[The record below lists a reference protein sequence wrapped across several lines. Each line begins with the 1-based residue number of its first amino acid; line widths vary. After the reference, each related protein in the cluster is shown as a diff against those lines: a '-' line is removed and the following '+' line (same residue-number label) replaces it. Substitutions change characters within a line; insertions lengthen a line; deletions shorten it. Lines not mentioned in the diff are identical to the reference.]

1 MARSATIL
9 GLAKLQKKLDRLP
22 EAAKEQIKAAMAA
35 QADEIV
41 AMMKLRAPVL
51 KATDKR
57 RVRGALRDSI
67 GWTWGKAPKG
77 SSIVAAVKASLGAD
91 MTITIYAGSHEAFYA
106 RWQEFG
112 TQDMPAN
119 PYFYV
124 SWRASKKGA
133 KRAIRK
139 AITASAKQVA
149 KGG

>member
-41 AMMKLRAPVL
+41 AMMKGLVPV
-51 KATDKR
+51 KS
-57 RVRGALRDSI
+57 GALRDSI

-133 KRAIRK
+133 KRAIRN
-139 AITASAKQVA
+139 AIVASAKQVA

>member
-9 GLAKLQKKLDRLP
+9 GLAKLQKKLERLP
-22 EAAKEQIKAAMAA
+22 TVAKEQIKAAMAA
-35 QADEIV
+35 QADSVV
-41 AMMKLRAPVL
+41 AMMKGLAPV
-51 KATDKR
+51 KS
-57 RVRGALRDSI
+57 GALRDSI

>member
-9 GLAKLQKKLDRLP
+9 GLARLQKKLDRLP
-22 EAAKEQIKAAMAA
+22 KAAKVQIKAAMAA
-35 QADEIV
+35 AADAIV
-41 AMMKLRAPVL
+41 AMMKSLVPVGSG
-51 KATDKR
+51 T
-57 RVRGALRDSI
+57 LRDSI
-67 GWTWGKAPKG
+67 GWTWGKPPKG
-77 SSIVAAVKASLGAD
+77 ASVVASVKASLGSD
-91 MTITIYAGSHEAFYA
+91 LTITIYAGSHDAYYA

-112 TQDMPAN
+112 TQNMPAH